1 MTRYEK
7 IVLGLIG
14 SLVLLLWAISLP
26 FIIKSW
32 S

>member
-7 IVLGLIG
+7 IVLSLIG
-14 SLVLLLWAISLP
+14 SLVLLMWAISLP
-26 FIIKSW
+26 LIIQAW

>member
-1 MTRYEK
+1 MTKLEK

-14 SLVLLLWAISLP
+14 SLVLLVWLICLP
-26 FIIKSW
+26 FIIQTW

>member
-14 SLVLLLWAISLP
+14 SLVLLMWAICLP
-26 FIIKSW
+26 FIIKAW